1 MLGYITLYK
10 DEIGKELFNDYSSY
24 KNSVLNNKDTE
35 DENITFLTISNNIV
49 QDVFN
54 IKDNLIE
61 EDEPNIKVIRKE
73 IQAIRNLL
81 KVTQNRSLK
90 DTLRDRLCFLKEV
103 RFTIESIEVIP

>member
-1 MLGYITLYK
+1 MVGYITLYK

-24 KNSVLNNKDTE
+24 KNSILNNKDTK

-54 IKDNLIE
+54 IEDTLIKE
-61 EDEPNIKVIRKE
+61 NKPNIKTIKKE

-81 KVTQNRSLK
+81 KVTQNDFLK
-90 DTLRDRLCFLKEV
+90 DALRDRLCFLKEV
-103 RFTIESIEVIP
+103 RLTIEV